1 MSQIIVDNTVFNSD
15 PKLNK
20 LAKAIFSIGE
30 KKVGDKVYYF
40 STEYIVVKTN
50 VTVFEESGKH
60 RHGIIAQN
68 AQTGYE
74 VVLTNSKE
82 KSDFSSIWSQS
93 KAKKN
98 SIAEMQSILFQ
109 LSSSFFVFREKAQK
123 KRKISFAEV

>member
-82 KSDFSSIWSQS
+82 KSDFSSIWS
-93 KAKKN
+93 
-98 SIAEMQSILFQ
+98 
-109 LSSSFFVFREKAQK
+109 
-123 KRKISFAEV
+123 